1 MSASMLSIRGQ
12 RNVASGEHM
21 ARFFDVISN
30 PYDEAKNPH
39 GIISLGS
46 SENVSVRKHIHPL

>member
-1 MSASMLSIRGQ
+1 
-12 RNVASGEHM
+12 M